1 MVANPSWSPNGAWV
15 NVLDDGDPWVTIPA
29 HWEQGWFGASGITAP
44 VNSTSPK
51 NNSANLSIS
60 GGVLNMK
67 VANIGGT
74 NYGCLITTNPSN
86 SGTSTGFT
94 LTPPYAVEAQLNL
107 PGPVG
112 SVLVPNW
119 VAWWSDGQNWPNDG
133 EVDCVESLGVPDWN
147 SFHVHDS
154 VSEASGGPT
163 LGGTHNLSPPSGLH
177 TFGYYRTA
185 TQVQFYYDGQL
196 VGTEPI
202 NTTSPHYL
210 ILVHT
215 YNGSPDLIPATL
227 GVHWVRAWT
236 PGTAPTTG
244 MTVTATASGSQAS
257 AGVALSV
264 RVLTGAAAV
273 QAGATVHNEALAVP
287 NMAITPLSDGSVVYG
302 AVANGLAAS
311 FTQRDAATTI
321 FQNIGDS
328 VTNEGY
334 LIFRGTNPTSHGV
347 AQTLGA
353 SAPGA
358 GGQMLGVLAE
368 IQAATGKTI
377 AEDASS
383 PAAVFVDALTAS
395 TAGFTPPGG
404 AVLVAIVSL
413 NYNNASTP
421 NVAVALSDSTGLTWT
436 QVIGNS
442 GPGGQDLCSV
452 WIAGASTGV
461 APPPITGPPATARAA
476 IASTA
481 PKPITD
487 PYGNVRLAGV
497 HVGANSGPQVAL
509 VPTAGGA
516 QVSFPMPL
524 PLLSNTPNMAAEA
537 LGALSA
543 NVIISG
549 PALAAAG
556 IEDWVQL
563 VMFSNDGAGTASNM
577 QFRAID
583 TAGNVTIIAEYNN
596 SQWLF
601 NELVVAAA
609 SILAQDPANPG
620 SFEPWHSLG
629 NYPSGTTTRG
639 RYRLTNQGDL
649 QIDINLTGTPASG
662 TSNFPNTLPAA
673 YRPNVT
679 KRIPGTQGTGGVGWA
694 SVSTGGIVSCTI
706 QNNASATFDCPGIVT
721 LS

>member
-1 MVANPSWSPNGAWV
+1 MVANPSWDPNGAWV
-15 NVLDDGDPWVTIPA
+15 NVKDWGDPWTTIPPE
-29 HWEQGWFGASGITAP
+29 WDQGWFGASGITAP
-44 VNSTSPK
+44 VNSTSPH

-74 NYGCLITTNPSN
+74 NYGSLITTNPNN
-86 SGTSTGFT
+86 SATSTGFT
-94 LTPPYAVEAQLNL
+94 LTPPYAVETQINI

-112 SVLVPNW
+112 SILVPNW
-119 VAWWSDGQNWPNDG
+119 IAFWSDGQNWPNDG
-133 EVDCVESLGVPDWN
+133 EVDGIESLGVPDWN
-147 SFHVHDS
+147 SFHWH
-154 VSEASGGPT
+154 GPGSPDGI
-163 LGGTHNLSPPSGLH
+163 GGTANMSPHPYGLH
-177 TFGYYRTA
+177 TVGYYRTA
-185 TQVQFYYDGQL
+185 TRVQWYYDGLL
-196 VGTEPI
+196 VGTEPADSA
-202 NTTSPHYL
+202 SPHFL
-210 ILVHT
+210 IFTHT
-215 YNGSPDLIPATL
+215 YNGSPDVLPSTL

-244 MTVTATASGSQAS
+244 MTVSATASGTQTA
-257 AGVALSV
+257 AGLALSL

-273 QAGATVHNEALAVP
+273 QAGATVHNEALTAP
-287 NMAITPLSDGSVVYG
+287 NMTITPVSSGSAVYG

-321 FQNIGDS
+321 LQNVGDS

-334 LIFRGTNPTSHGV
+334 LLFRGTSPTSAGV

-353 SAPGA
+353 SAPGP

-368 IQAATGKTI
+368 IQAAAGKTI
-377 AEDASS
+377 AEDPSS
-383 PAAVFVDALTAS
+383 PPAVFADALVAT

-404 AVLVAIVSL
+404 AVLVAIVSS
-413 NYNNASTP
+413 NYNNAGTP
-421 NVAVALSDSTGLTWT
+421 TVNMAVTDSTGLTWT

-442 GPGGQDLCSV
+442 GAGGQDLCSV

-461 APPPITGPPATARAA
+461 APPPISGPPPTARAA

-481 PKPITD
+481 PKPVTD
-487 PYGNVRLAGV
+487 PYGNARLAGV

-516 QVSFPMPL
+516 QVVFPMPL
-524 PLLSNTPNMAAEA
+524 PLLSNVPNMAAEA
-537 LGALSA
+537 LGATFA
-543 NVIISG
+543 NLIISG
-549 PALAAAG
+549 PALSVAG
-556 IEDWVQL
+556 AEDWVQI
-563 VMFSNDGAGTASNM
+563 VMFSNNGAGTQSIM

-583 TAGNVTIIAEYNN
+583 TSGNVTIPAEYNA

-601 NELVVAAA
+601 NILSVFAAGVT
-609 SILAQDPANPG
+609 AQDPANPG

-639 RYRLTNQGDL
+639 RYRLNAQNDQL
-649 QIDINLTGTPASG
+649 EIDINLTGTPASG
-662 TSNFPNTLPAA
+662 TNSFPNTLPAA

-679 KRIPGTQGTGGVGWA
+679 KRIPGVQGAGTGWVT
-694 SVSTGGIVSCTI
+694 VSTAGIVSCTI
-706 QNNASATFDCPGIVT
+706 AAGGTATFDCPGKIA